1 MINSQYEFNDYYN
14 YINNH
19 WFKIFNLPD
28 EYSRFSTFNII
39 SNKIEEKIIQ
49 IIYSISST
57 DNSYLTP
64 NEILIKNIYTKLTD
78 NHNRNLDSNKPL
90 YQIYNQIDNIKTWDD
105 LSKIIGLLCI
115 LDMSVFLNI
124 RVEPDLHSNKNHLL
138 YINELN
144 LLLPSKDYYNN
155 INIQKDYIEYIKK
168 TLNYLKLDIIS
179 LPNIEN
185 NIAEKIFMFEKKI
198 ASLLFE
204 NEKKRDFDCIY
215 NSINFNDL
223 QELLG
228 KNINLNCIFFW
239 IKKLKP
245 NIDDYFSKIISFNF
259 YYFKELGKIFE
270 EFGIDFIK
278 LYLKYNIFVKSS
290 EILSDDIYDLYF
302 NFFDKILTGTKIKKS
317 DLQRN
322 ISILSNNLGE
332 IIGQK
337 YIKEYYNPKTTSL
350 ILDLINKIKKSSCE
364 IISKSSW
371 MNSVTKKKAINKINK
386 MKTLIGYSEISKD
399 YKPIIDANIDSL
411 NLFDALKVFS
421 IYYFKY
427 NINKL
432 DKKLDHREWHM
443 NVYETNAYYNPLNNQ
458 IVFPA
463 GILQNPLFSPD
474 ASFEKNLGGIGSVI
488 AHEISHG
495 FDDQGRKFDFD
506 GNLKTWWLK
515 SDIDN
520 YKKKVKPI
528 IDQFNSI
535 KLFDINISG
544 QMTLGENI
552 ADYTGIT
559 IITNILNKL
568 NVDKSLY
575 KNMYKSY
582 ANVFKQKIR
591 QNELIKRL
599 YTDVHSPGRFRINQ
613 ILSNIPEFISVY
625 NIKPGHK
632 MFIEEKNRINLWN

>member
-632 MFIEEKNRINLWN
+632 MFIEEKNLINLWN

>member
-1 MINSQYEFNDYYN
+1 
-14 YINNH
+14 
-19 WFKIFNLPD
+19 
-28 EYSRFSTFNII
+28 
-39 SNKIEEKIIQ
+39 
-49 IIYSISST
+49 
-57 DNSYLTP
+57 
-64 NEILIKNIYTKLTD
+64 
-78 NHNRNLDSNKPL
+78 
-90 YQIYNQIDNIKTWDD
+90 
-105 LSKIIGLLCI
+105 
-115 LDMSVFLNI
+115 
-124 RVEPDLHSNKNHLL
+124 
-138 YINELN
+138 
-144 LLLPSKDYYNN
+144 
-155 INIQKDYIEYIKK
+155 
-168 TLNYLKLDIIS
+168 
-179 LPNIEN
+179 
-185 NIAEKIFMFEKKI
+185 MFEKKVS
-198 ASLLFE
+198 SLLFD
-204 NEKKRDFDCIY
+204 NEKKRDIDCI
-215 NSINFNDL
+215 NNPTNFNNL

-228 KNINLNCIFFW
+228 RSKNINLNCIFFW

-245 NIDDYFSKIISFNF
+245 NIDDYFSKIISYNFN
-259 YYFKELGKIFE
+259 YFKQLGIIFE

-278 LYLKYNIFVKSS
+278 LYLKYNVFVKSS
-290 EILSDDIYDLYF
+290 EILSDEIYDLYF
-302 NFFDKILTGTKIKKS
+302 GFFGKILTGTKSKIP
-317 DLQRN
+317 DIQRN
-322 ISILSNNLGE
+322 VTILSNNLGE

-337 YIKEYYNPKTTSL
+337 YIKEYYNPKTTS
-350 ILDLINKIKKSSCE
+350 IFLDLINKVKKSSCE
-364 IISKSSW
+364 IISKSTW

-386 MKTLIGYSEISKD
+386 MKTLIGCSEICKD
-399 YKPIIDANIDSL
+399 YRPIIDANIDSL

-427 NINKL
+427 NIDKL
-432 DKKLDHREWHM
+432 DKKLDDREWHM

-463 GILQNPLFSPD
+463 GILQEPLFSVD
-474 ASFEKNLGGIGSVI
+474 ASFEKNLGGIGSII

-506 GNLKTWWLK
+506 GNLKTWWLE

-520 YKKKVKPI
+520 YKQKIKPI

-568 NVDKSLY
+568 NVDKKSY
-575 KNMYKSY
+575 RNMYKSY
-582 ANVFKQKIR
+582 ANIFKQKIR

-599 YTDVHSPGRFRINQ
+599 YTDVHAPGRFRINQ